1 MLQQQVLQGASRL
14 PSSSSSS
21 SSFEGHPLQ
30 ARHKQNWGR
39 GFILLLPQTAALPG
53 SELPWEASSPLD
65 SVPEKIKFVEN
76 TSDHENFLSYVNMHD
91 LSKTDCCIA
100 YPVSGYIARSISRR
114 RKWQSCRDL
123 LIKYNDM
130 LSLDNF
136 IFNERA
142 ILLKLADREGL
153 AVHSNYCF
161 AVCALAVQA
170 YYAITFDADANK
182 ILM

>member
-1 MLQQQVLQGASRL
+1 
-14 PSSSSSS
+14 
-21 SSFEGHPLQ
+21 
-30 ARHKQNWGR
+30 
-39 GFILLLPQTAALPG
+39 
-53 SELPWEASSPLD
+53 
-65 SVPEKIKFVEN
+65 
-76 TSDHENFLSYVNMHD
+76 
-91 LSKTDCCIA
+91 
-100 YPVSGYIARSISRR
+100 
-114 RKWQSCRDL
+114 
-123 LIKYNDM
+123 M

-153 AVHSNYCF
+153 AVHFNYCF